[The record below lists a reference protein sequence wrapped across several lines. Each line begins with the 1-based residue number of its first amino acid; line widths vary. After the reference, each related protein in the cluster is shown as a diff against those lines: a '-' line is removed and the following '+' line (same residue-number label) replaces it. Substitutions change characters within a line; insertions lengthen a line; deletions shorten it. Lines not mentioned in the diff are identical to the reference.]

1 MVNEHPHVTGQL
13 FNNKERRLL
22 IFTGIS
28 HAISDA
34 WYLIYPALLFLIA
47 VDYGDFLFLGI
58 VANVMIA
65 TRGVSGVISGFLA
78 DHYSNKA
85 LYGTFAI
92 VSSLGCL
99 LVYFSTNEIMLVL
112 AFAILGFGTGIYHPV
127 GLSGITR
134 FISEKTRALGIHEAA
149 GCFGLSLF
157 PVLLMTIGIT
167 FGWRYAFLCAALVSL
182 LPVLLLPIVQE
193 EYDKPS
199 KHIVNKHNGLT
210 QTKLVLKTFTNKSIL
225 LIYLLIVLLEGSAMG
240 LDTFIPIAIA
250 DIGGL
255 GETKVIGL
263 SITGLF
269 VSFMILGGVPGSL
282 YGGLIGTKLGIYR
295 ALNVALIISIP
306 LLILLAFVSGNW
318 FLALMPILRGSTN
331 MRAPILNSLISRNLP
346 NDMQGKGFALM
357 YGIAP
362 IVGSFIALAA
372 GAIAKFYGLNWVFP
386 MAAILLI
393 IALPLI
399 NLGKSWSNAPKQ

>member
-1 MVNEHPHVTGQL
+1 
-13 FNNKERRLL
+13 
-22 IFTGIS
+22 
-28 HAISDA
+28 
-34 WYLIYPALLFLIA
+34 
-47 VDYGDFLFLGI
+47 
-58 VANVMIA
+58 
-65 TRGVSGVISGFLA
+65 
-78 DHYSNKA
+78 
-85 LYGTFAI
+85 
-92 VSSLGCL
+92 
-99 LVYFSTNEIMLVL
+99 
-112 AFAILGFGTGIYHPV
+112 
-127 GLSGITR
+127 
-134 FISEKTRALGIHEAA
+134 
-149 GCFGLSLF
+149 
-157 PVLLMTIGIT
+157 
-167 FGWRYAFLCAALVSL
+167 
-182 LPVLLLPIVQE
+182 
-193 EYDKPS
+193 
-199 KHIVNKHNGLT
+199 
-210 QTKLVLKTFTNKSIL
+210 
-225 LIYLLIVLLEGSAMG
+225 MG